1 MFLSRSAVAAA
12 TARGRI
18 LAGKDR
24 WIRTLARPSSR
35 VVSAAAL
42 VPGAAVSAA
51 FQFPQFAV
59 PPQKFAWNQQQSFH
73 ATTRT
78 EAKLNVQQLAEKV
91 NLKGVNVLVRVDL
104 NVPLAKVCTLTGNIV
119 CKQAYLF

>member
-24 WIRTLARPSSR
+24 WIRTLARPSNCR
-35 VVSAAAL
+35 VVSAL
-42 VPGAAVSAA
+42 VPAAAVSTS
-51 FQFPQFAV
+51 FQFPQFAA
-59 PPQKFAWNQQQSFH
+59 PLQKFAWNQQQSFH